1 MLQYIIILLDDNS
14 TSFCHYDIPQ
24 NRKNNL
30 IDIDVLKKGIRFAMK
45 NNLRI
50 QFVYPEED
58 IPKSYVDII
67 NSTNH
72 INIKP
77 YISTQKDETDVL
89 VFNEPPFDFI
99 KGKHNIATF
108 RLTLQEFLN
117 LQDSLI
123 SLVCKTVKRIN
134 VVIRGKDFSRN
145 FDFVKYQT
153 KLEHLSELIEKEYLA
168 GNFTQWNILT
178 DKMMLSEMNN
188 CGAGDTSIT
197 LAPNGKFY
205 ICPAF
210 YYDDIED
217 TVGDIQN
224 GLNIPNQQLY
234 KLKYSPIC
242 LHCDAYQCKRCVWL
256 NRRMTLEVN
265 TPSHEQCVS
274 SHIERN
280 ASRKLLNNIRRYG
293 DFLKDTI
300 INEIDYLDPF
310 EKVNQWKQEN
320 L

>member
-72 INIKP
+72 IKIKP
-77 YISTQKDETDVL
+77 YISTQKDDTDVL

-217 TVGDIQN
+217 AVGDIQN

-280 ASRKLLNNIRRYG
+280 TSRKLLNNIRRYG

-310 EKVNQWKQEN
+310 EKVDQWKQEN

>member
-1 MLQYIIILLDDNS
+1 MLQYIIILLDDDS

>member
-265 TPSHEQCVS
+265 TPSV
-274 SHIERN
+274 
-280 ASRKLLNNIRRYG
+280 AS
-293 DFLKDTI
+293 
-300 INEIDYLDPF
+300 
-310 EKVNQWKQEN
+310 
-320 L
+320 